1 MEKYKIIKEVGRGS
15 FGSVFKAMNTH
26 SGEVV
31 AIKRLNKEFH
41 SWEDC
46 LNLRE
51 VKSLKKM
58 HHANIVKLKEITG
71 ENNFLFFVFE
81 YMECNLYQLMS
92 TRTKPFS
99 ETDVRNWCFQVFQG
113 LAYMHERGYF
123 HRDLKPENLLVSGDI
138 IKIADLGLAREINCS
153 PPYSEYFGTRWYRAP
168 EILLAAPIYGPA
180 VDMWA
185 MGAIMAELL
194 TNCPLFA
201 GVNQQDQMYRIC
213 SVLGTPTEVDWAYG
227 IELADDISYQ
237 FPQHSGVS
245 LSQLMP
251 SASKDVVGLIQS
263 LCSWDPCKR
272 PTALE
277 ALQHPFF
284 RSCYYVPP
292 GFRFKTSG
300 LGMNSSARSEGSV
313 KHKYLSRI
321 PGTFS
326 NSGLI
331 RCAP

>member
-1 MEKYKIIKEVGRGS
+1 MEKYKIIKEVGSGS
-15 FGSVFKAMNTH
+15 FGSVFKAMNTQ

-41 SWEDC
+41 SWEEC

-58 HHANIVKLKEITG
+58 HHANIVKLKEIIG

-99 ETDVRNWCFQVFQG
+99 ESEVRNWCFQVFTG
-113 LAYMHERGYF
+113 LAHMHGRGYF

-138 IKIADLGLAREINCS
+138 IKIADLGLAREIDS
-153 PPYSEYFGTRWYRAP
+153 
-168 EILLAAPIYGPA
+168 

-201 GVNQQDQMYRIC
+201 GVNQQHQMYRIC

-272 PTALE
+272 PTAFE

-300 LGMNSSARSEGSV
+300 LGTNSSARSEGSV

-331 RCAP
+331 KCSP

>member
-1 MEKYKIIKEVGRGS
+1 MEKYKIIKEVGSGS
-15 FGSVFKAMNTH
+15 FGSVFKAMNTQ

-31 AIKRLNKEFH
+31 ALKRLNKEFH
-41 SWEDC
+41 SWEEC

-58 HHANIVKLKEITG
+58 RHANIVKLKEIIG

-81 YMECNLYQLMS
+81 YMDCNLYQFMS

-99 ETDVRNWCFQVFQG
+99 ETEIRNWCFQVFQG

-123 HRDLKPENLLVSGDI
+123 HRDLKPENLLVNGDI
-138 IKIADLGLAREINCS
+138 MKIADLGLAREINSS
-153 PPYSEYFGTRWYRAP
+153 PPYSEYVATRWYRAP

-194 TNCPLFA
+194 TSCPLFA
-201 GVNQQDQMYRIC
+201 GVNQQHQMYRIC

-277 ALQHPFF
+277 ALQHPFL
-284 RSCYYVPP
+284 RGCYYVPP

-300 LGMNSSARSEGSV
+300 LGMNSSARSESSV
-313 KHKYLSRI
+313 NHKYLSRI

-331 RCAP
+331 KCSP